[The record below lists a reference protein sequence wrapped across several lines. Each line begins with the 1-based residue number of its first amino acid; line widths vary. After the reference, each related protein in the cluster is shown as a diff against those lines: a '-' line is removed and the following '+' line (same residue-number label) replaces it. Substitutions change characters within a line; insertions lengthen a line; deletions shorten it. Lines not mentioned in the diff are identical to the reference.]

1 MQIIS
6 DLPSEYPKNR
16 SSARFELGIF
26 NPNYKGILITKI
38 KALVTRVN
46 FFNIS
51 NFKVRATTPEKRDN
65 LWQKNF

>member
-26 NPNYKGILITKI
+26 NPNCKGILTYQ
-38 KALVTRVN
+38 
-46 FFNIS
+46 
-51 NFKVRATTPEKRDN
+51 D
-65 LWQKNF
+65 